1 MANFSESEFNA
12 LLKRIP
18 TNKKDVNRPKAYSIL
33 IDGEIF
39 TTSRGKSVWKQR
51 NHASCAFNNEMFR
64 RVQDSVRLRL
74 QERGVDRY
82 SVYKFPE
89 YKTAWDDFK
98 ALLIEKD
105 LFKIIEL
112 Q

>member
-1 MANFSESEFNA
+1 MANFSEDEFQK

-51 NHASCAFNNEMFR
+51 NHAACAFNNEMFR
-64 RVQDSVRLRL
+64 KVQDSVRLRL
-74 QERGVDRY
+74 QEQGIDRY
-82 SVYKFPE
+82 SVYRFPE
-89 YKTAWDDFK
+89 YQTSWEDFK
-98 ALLIEKD
+98 NLLIEKN
-105 LFKIIEL
+105 LFKVIEL